1 MYFTIGC
8 HCNGVVN
15 AIGQFGKCMDVPSG
29 TFCHVNKDSGCKD
42 IIEFQPTVLILA
54 WSISVLGDVAMALWR
69 EAVFARMV
77 KILDTHVTDTT
88 GRTL

>member
-1 MYFTIGC
+1 MTLQ
-8 HCNGVVN
+8 VVN
-15 AIGQFGKCMDVPSG
+15 LAHYTGKEDRLI
-29 TFCHVNKDSGCKD
+29 KD
-42 IIEFQPTVLILA
+42 IIEYQHTVLILA